1 MIHTKVA
8 VPELAIMSSSL
19 SSWRLCGPGCGPV
32 VVMEDRHFRHSA
44 TTSLDRHNAAT
55 SLDRHFRH
63 SAATSLDRHNAATTE
78 LRQINSGQT
87 LLTGHCEQM
96 SFVSPSLTAAPSAC

>member
-55 SLDRHFRH
+55 
-63 SAATSLDRHNAATTE
+63 TE

-96 SFVSPSLTAAPSAC
+96 SFVSPSLIAAPSAC